1 MWYDR
6 LQSRV
11 EFLEDTLREML
22 RAFEA
27 QIPVC
32 PRGQTV
38 ADFTAT
44 WGPERRH
51 ELENNYVLR
60 VETVSG
66 RHAKG
71 RREYFPPNL
80 CGPKPNFYKSQHRFE
95 LPPDQTGQSLVAALD
110 VWFHCC
116 RWPSP
121 EGMMLRQEMAGWA
134 PSLLEGVCLL
144 ADAHEHSHMQQP
156 VCFPPPLSKHPQLL
170 KVQAALNAAF
180 LRVDHDCA
188 DEIRVRAGGPP
199 EPFDKEG
206 FTTLPLIMF
215 PGPAAICLT
224 DPEVTLMHSNR
235 KAWSEEVM
243 APVNSALKAT
253 SDPDC
258 YLLDSIHPP
267 SADKKQLL
275 LLQRTIEFAVNEGG
289 DVWNFVHQFLGRAI
303 CLMPILGVAPYLE
316 LYQALAHY
324 VISYRLYTAEDMRAQ
339 SELVSPFLLGRF
351 LILGPIQ
358 RYLGAR
364 PEAARRM
371 LNEYSHGSLKFSTD
385 WEFYQQLIRLWHRHL
400 ADSQAPYFPEQ
411 PSQRFPCAW
420 QPPYFHEVPEYCGGG
435 TVHGWP
441 PFTMYA
447 ECKVTHPSHRDYYTA
462 WQSAWSMGRL
472 PDKPFDLYRCYHPRP
487 ANLTPPSEPPSPPAS
502 PPSSPLSTSASPP
515 LPPPPSPLP
524 PAHPFPLPSGPC
536 DVIWVECGCCD
547 LEGQDMFVNVTDH
560 AVGVQSP
567 SPDLPECRHPVCV
580 SECRTWWARE
590 KVVLLPKVDSAC
602 AEHSALAV
610 SSSILHSVEHLD
622 SELSIATTPA
632 HHHTP
637 PSAPPSEP
645 PSPPASP
652 PSSPLPTSAPPSLPP
667 ALSLLPPTETAAP
680 QAIAAARRAQRFSV
694 NCGESQPTVLSSN
707 DFVVVEDTPVGPQ
720 PVTSAQF
727 ELVSP
732 PLSAELASD
741 AAPSVPVRPLLHD
754 IRSFDRSTLFSVD
767 RTQYTILRGHD
778 RISWQ
783 SEPMPRRS
791 YLNSHGEPTPRRFDL
806 RCRPALEHA
815 LQRTICA
822 FEHVELRPTFEFG
835 RELLCPARYRRLRRV
850 VHTTIAPRH
859 VTASQASVQPCH
871 AAAPRVPPRHPNR
884 SPPPQS
890 AGRHVP
896 KSWRRSHMRQTASGG
911 FATRHAGSSSKSSM
925 RPSSKISTSSG
936 RSSTASMVQSR
947 VPPATLPCWPNAA
960 DPRSIPAPSS
970 RYSDRLANEGRQD
983 ELDYCRGWLTDYLRH
998 LTCAPK
1004 MTLETMTRIA
1014 CDARLAASR
1023 SFDRDLA
1030 DSGSVTR
1037 SSIAA
1042 RAWTLGR
1049 QATTTGVSCQT
1060 TTTRDDTC
1068 HPRDREHHDGPLR
1081 PVWIVARN
1089 QCRRH
1094 TMLLAM
1100 IRAVNPFLVPDVNPD
1115 SRRPDDPPGGLHHA
1129 QQFHPDSQ
1137 PTRSLTAAPAPFRL
1151 PGSSSAPCQ
1160 DTSEPPGPTPSAVRA
1175 SRSEPSAFRAIRSY
1189 PVMPVRTLRRPACPD
1204 PPALRQ
1210 SDRLAMLAGWTRTP
1224 VRLPPSDATSVASR
1238 VTAVDAVGHHW

>member
-1 MWYDR
+1 MPPKIRLPRGFDGTTDTAEHTATGFTDHLRAAHPGALRGSLPPAHRQEVPLEITVSRGPRWGSATPSAEDGLLSYTVLVRVWLSEDYPIPGSIQPSMWYDR

-32 PRGQTV
+32 PKGQTV

-66 RHAKG
+66 RHPKG
-71 RREYFPPNL
+71 RCEYFPPNL

-121 EGMMLRQEMAGWA
+121 EGMMLRQEMDGWA

-206 FTTLPLIMF
+206 YTTLPLIMF

-235 KAWSEEVM
+235 KRWSEEVM
-243 APVNSALKAT
+243 APVNSAWKAT

-472 PDKPFDLYRCYHPRP
+472 PDKPFDLYRCYPPRP
-487 ANLTPPSEPPSPPAS
+487 ANLTPPSEPL
-502 PPSSPLSTSASPP
+502 SSPIDHPPPFEYYVFPIYIREMGGANTTLRVNETTTVGEVWQQLESTSEGRLSARTHV
-515 LPPPPSPLP
+515 LI
-524 PAHPFPLPSGPC
+524 SGGRW
-536 DVIWVECGCCD
+536 I
-547 LEGQDMFVNVTDH
+547 TDESNTMNDEKMEPERQLH
-560 AVGVQSP
+560 MAERRIYERTQRAESEEEPEEEQQEEQKAQESARPNGVHQRGDQEERSEHNTTGESP
-567 SPDLPECRHPVCV
+567 SNDAQEGAGWH
-580 SECRTWWARE
+580 TAN
-590 KVVLLPKVDSAC
+590 
-602 AEHSALAV
+602 AL
-610 SSSILHSVEHLD
+610 HL
-622 SELSIATTPA
+622 
-632 HHHTP
+632 
-637 PSAPPSEP
+637 
-645 PSPPASP
+645 
-652 PSSPLPTSAPPSLPP
+652 
-667 ALSLLPPTETAAP
+667 
-680 QAIAAARRAQRFSV
+680 
-694 NCGESQPTVLSSN
+694 G
-707 DFVVVEDTPVGPQ
+707 
-720 PVTSAQF
+720 
-727 ELVSP
+727 
-732 PLSAELASD
+732 
-741 AAPSVPVRPLLHD
+741 
-754 IRSFDRSTLFSVD
+754 
-767 RTQYTILRGHD
+767 
-778 RISWQ
+778 
-783 SEPMPRRS
+783 
-791 YLNSHGEPTPRRFDL
+791 
-806 RCRPALEHA
+806 
-815 LQRTICA
+815 
-822 FEHVELRPTFEFG
+822 
-835 RELLCPARYRRLRRV
+835 
-850 VHTTIAPRH
+850 
-859 VTASQASVQPCH
+859 
-871 AAAPRVPPRHPNR
+871 
-884 SPPPQS
+884 
-890 AGRHVP
+890 GRH
-896 KSWRRSHMRQTASGG
+896 KWMAAGSGG
-911 FATRHAGSSSKSSM
+911 
-925 RPSSKISTSSG
+925 
-936 RSSTASMVQSR
+936 
-947 VPPATLPCWPNAA
+947 
-960 DPRSIPAPSS
+960 
-970 RYSDRLANEGRQD
+970 
-983 ELDYCRGWLTDYLRH
+983 
-998 LTCAPK
+998 
-1004 MTLETMTRIA
+1004 
-1014 CDARLAASR
+1014 
-1023 SFDRDLA
+1023 
-1030 DSGSVTR
+1030 
-1037 SSIAA
+1037 
-1042 RAWTLGR
+1042 
-1049 QATTTGVSCQT
+1049 GV
-1060 TTTRDDTC
+1060 
-1068 HPRDREHHDGPLR
+1068 
-1081 PVWIVARN
+1081 
-1089 QCRRH
+1089 
-1094 TMLLAM
+1094 
-1100 IRAVNPFLVPDVNPD
+1100 
-1115 SRRPDDPPGGLHHA
+1115 
-1129 QQFHPDSQ
+1129 
-1137 PTRSLTAAPAPFRL
+1137 
-1151 PGSSSAPCQ
+1151 
-1160 DTSEPPGPTPSAVRA
+1160 
-1175 SRSEPSAFRAIRSY
+1175 
-1189 PVMPVRTLRRPACPD
+1189 
-1204 PPALRQ
+1204 
-1210 SDRLAMLAGWTRTP
+1210 
-1224 VRLPPSDATSVASR
+1224 
-1238 VTAVDAVGHHW
+1238 